1 MANLKE
7 VRNRIGSIRST
18 QQITKAMKMVA
29 AAKLRRAQ
37 DNITKL
43 RPYASKLQEI
53 LSNVSSADSEGGS
66 VYAQER
72 EVNNVLL
79 VVISSDRGLC
89 GGFNSNII
97 KSVNHLTN
105 KNFAGK
111 NVELLSIG
119 KKASE
124 YFQRRNFSINTS
136 FIGVF
141 SELNF

>member
-79 VVISSDRGLC
+79 VVIS
-89 GGFNSNII
+89 
-97 KSVNHLTN
+97 
-105 KNFAGK
+105 
-111 NVELLSIG
+111 
-119 KKASE
+119 
-124 YFQRRNFSINTS
+124 YFF
-136 FIGVF
+136 
-141 SELNF
+141 